1 MVGCSLGHARLWF
14 TLGFGIVNEVYY
26 PRVDI
31 PQIRN
36 LGFIEIRSRP
46 PLGIA
51 KAAPLKHK
59 SAAFR

>member
-14 TLGFGIVNEVYY
+14 TLGLASSTR
-26 PRVDI
+26 RVDI